1 MIKEKLMESFG
12 HPRGLLGRLA
22 GRIMAKKKS
31 NIARGR
37 WAIAELA
44 PKPDARVLEIGYG
57 PGLGLAEMSR
67 RVSEGTLIGV
77 DISDVMLAQAGRRNA
92 EAIRSGR
99 LELRRGD
106 AQALD
111 PDLSEFDLVYGI
123 NVWQFWTDQAAT
135 IAALNERL
143 SPGGR
148 LALVYMRP
156 PTGTTTVEQAAQ
168 LLQDQFT
175 SAGLVDIEVRTMTFD
190 PPAVMVLGHRG

>member
-1 MIKEKLMESFG
+1 MIKEKLFENFG

-37 WAIAELA
+37 WAISELA

-77 DISDVMLAQAGRRNA
+77 DISDVMLAQAARRNA

-99 LELRRGD
+99 LELRVGD

-111 PDLSEFDLVYGI
+111 PDLSEFDLIYGI

-135 IAALNERL
+135 IVALHERL
-143 SPGGR
+143 VPGGR
-148 LALVYMRP
+148 LALIYMRP
-156 PTGTTTVEQAAQ
+156 PTGTTTGEQAVL

-175 SAGLVDIEVRTMTFD
+175 SAGLVDIEVKTMMLE